1 MAGLSLVKFLSNDRV
16 WTLLMPWFTVVI
28 SGAVSHQMLLPSR
41 VWSIKSQ
48 QNTHFIMNHNQILNA
63 EFQQEALQE
72 HKPSKS
78 LVWWV
83 ERVYPSVK
91 TFNQGHSKINNIGY
105 RWWFWPIQNHEET
118 ICSSYPLGFCL
129 TDTPLCLDPCC
140 KLLLLRVTE
149 VWPVCAQTREGEI
162 DQEISSQIIL
172 TFDLDLKTRVQIST
186 LSLTNCFFYHIR
198 HMLKFSWNCSMFH
211 R

>member
-1 MAGLSLVKFLSNDRV
+1 MKFLSNDRM

-28 SGAVSHQMLLPSR
+28 SGVVSHQMLLPSR

-72 HKPSKS
+72 HKPSQS

-91 TFNQGHSKINNIGY
+91 TFNQRHSTINNIGY
-105 RWWFWPIQNHEET
+105 RWWFWPIQNHEKPSVPAILWVFVWQIPPYVLSMLQATVVESHRSVT
-118 ICSSYPLGFCL
+118 SVCSDSGGG
-129 TDTPLCLDPCC
+129 D
-140 KLLLLRVTE
+140 RS
-149 VWPVCAQTREGEI
+149 R
-162 DQEISSQIIL
+162 
-172 TFDLDLKTRVQIST
+172 
-186 LSLTNCFFYHIR
+186 
-198 HMLKFSWNCSMFH
+198 
-211 R
+211 